1 MDAIDFAKK
10 GNFDAYLAVGGGSV
24 MDTCKAA
31 NLYASKP
38 DAEFLDFVNAPVG
51 KGLPVMHTLKP
62 LIAGKIYSKHFS
74 ELSKKL
80 SCGKF
85 HKSMLLGGR
94 NYRWIAAR
102 QLNIELYLLT
112 NLISKWR
119 CPSCIPLSTQKYD
132 TYFRFRIVRLLADM
146 GTKTDYYCLL

>member
-1 MDAIDFAKK
+1 MDAIEFAKK

-62 LIAGKIYSKHFS
+62 LIAGKTHGKHFC
-74 ELSKKL
+74 EVQ
-80 SCGKF
+80 
-85 HKSMLLGGR
+85 LG
-94 NYRWIAAR
+94 A
-102 QLNIELYLLT
+102 
-112 NLISKWR
+112 
-119 CPSCIPLSTQKYD
+119 KY
-132 TYFRFRIVRLLADM
+132 
-146 GTKTDYYCLL
+146 